1 MMPKLIFGGVITL
14 AAIVVLLLVL
24 VIVGGIVAGLLAPL
38 IGSVPVSYNFRSIRA
53 RWTSTIV
60 AILGIAGTVGV
71 FVAMLSLARG
81 FRATLVGSGTP
92 DDALVMRA
100 GSTSEMM
107 GGITLDSIKLV
118 QDKPGVARDASGQPL
133 VTQEVVGVIPIP
145 LISTGTDANVEARG
159 VSPNVLEIRKFV
171 KIVQGRMFHAG
182 LDELVVGKNASKTY
196 AGLTVG
202 NTVSFGGG
210 QWKVVG
216 VFDAGGSSFDSEM
229 WCDARILNQVLKRPE
244 NIFQS
249 ATVHLTSPAAFDQF
263 KDSITSDP
271 QLNLEVER
279 EVDYYAKQSSA
290 MTQLITVLGGLVA
303 AIMAIGAVFGA
314 LNTMYSAVARTRA
327 RDCHDARDRFLQ
339 LEHHPLIPVRGAADF
354 VHRRHYRLCGRA
366 SAERHDH
373 ANHEF
378 LDLLEYSLRLQDHF
392 QLARDGSDFRA
403 GHGRSRRLAARRAR
417 GAAPRRRLP
426 ARVVGDLRQRR
437 NETDR
442 SRTGAAARQ
451 PPS

>member
-314 LNTMYSAVARTRA
+314 LNTMYSAVSERGREIATMRA
-327 RDCHDARDRFLQ
+327 IGFSSWSIILSFLFEA
-339 LEHHPLIPVRGAADF
+339 LLISFIAGIIGCVVVLPLNGMTTQTMNFSTFSNIAFAFKITFNLLVMGVIFALAMGVLGGLLPAVRAALRPVA
-354 VHRRHYRLCGRA
+354 V
-366 SAERHDH
+366 
-373 ANHEF
+373 
-378 LDLLEYSLRLQDHF
+378 SLREL
-392 QLARDGSDFRA
+392 
-403 GHGRSRRLAARRAR
+403 
-417 GAAPRRRLP
+417 
-426 ARVVGDLRQRR
+426 
-437 NETDR
+437 
-442 SRTGAAARQ
+442 
-451 PPS
+451 

>member
-1 MMPKLIFGGVITL
+1 MVTKLIFGVVITL
-14 AAIVVLLLVL
+14 AAIAALLLVL

-53 RWTSTIV
+53 RWTSSIV

-100 GSTSEMM
+100 GSTTEMM

-133 VTQEVVGVIPIP
+133 VTQEVVGVMPIP

-159 VSPNVLEIRKFV
+159 VSSNVLEIRKFV
-171 KIVQGRMFHAG
+171 KIVQGRMFHSG

-202 NTVSFGGG
+202 NTVAFGGG

-249 ATVHLTSPAAFDQF
+249 ATVHLTSLAAFDQF

-290 MTQLITVLGGLVA
+290 MTTLITVLGGLVA

-314 LNTMYSAVARTRA
+314 LNTMYSAVAERGREIATMRA
-327 RDCHDARDRFLQ
+327 LGFSSWNIILSFLFEA
-339 LEHHPLIPVRGAADF
+339 LLISFIAGIIGCVVVLPLNGMTTQTMNFSTFSNIAFAFKITFNLLVMGVIFALAMGVLGGLLPAVRAALRPVA
-354 VHRRHYRLCGRA
+354 V
-366 SAERHDH
+366 
-373 ANHEF
+373 
-378 LDLLEYSLRLQDHF
+378 SLREL
-392 QLARDGSDFRA
+392 
-403 GHGRSRRLAARRAR
+403 
-417 GAAPRRRLP
+417 
-426 ARVVGDLRQRR
+426 
-437 NETDR
+437 
-442 SRTGAAARQ
+442 
-451 PPS
+451 

>member
-1 MMPKLIFGGVITL
+1 MVPKLIFGVVMTL
-14 AAIVVLLLVL
+14 AAIAALLLVL

-38 IGSVPVSYNFRSIRA
+38 IGSVPISYNFRSIRA

-81 FRATLVGSGTP
+81 FRATLVASGSP

-107 GGITLDSIKLV
+107 GGITLDSVKLV

-133 VTQEVVGVIPIP
+133 VTQEVVGVVPSP
-145 LISTGTDANVEARG
+145 LISTGTDANVEVRG
-159 VSPNVLEIRKFV
+159 VSPNVLQIRKFV
-171 KIVQGRMFHAG
+171 NVVHGRMFHSG

-202 NTVSFGGG
+202 NTVDFGGG
-210 QWKVVG
+210 HWKVVG
-216 VFDAGGSSFDSEM
+216 VFDAGGSSFDSEL
-229 WCDARILNQVLKRPE
+229 WCDSRILNEVLKRPD

-249 ATVHLTSPAAFDQF
+249 ATVHLTSPVAFDKF

-290 MTQLITVLGGLVA
+290 MTRLITILGGLVA
-303 AIMAIGAVFGA
+303 AVMAIGAVFGA
-314 LNTMYSAVARTRA
+314 LNTMYSAVAERGREIATMRA
-327 RDCHDARDRFLQ
+327 IGFSSWNVILSFLFEA
-339 LEHHPLIPVRGAADF
+339 LLISFIAGIIGCAVVLPLNGVTTQTMNFSTFSSIAFAFTITFNLLAMGVIFALAMGVLGGLLPAVRAALRPVA
-354 VHRRHYRLCGRA
+354 V
-366 SAERHDH
+366 
-373 ANHEF
+373 
-378 LDLLEYSLRLQDHF
+378 SLREL
-392 QLARDGSDFRA
+392 
-403 GHGRSRRLAARRAR
+403 
-417 GAAPRRRLP
+417 
-426 ARVVGDLRQRR
+426 
-437 NETDR
+437 
-442 SRTGAAARQ
+442 
-451 PPS
+451 